1 MTEFERIKK
10 LDPPAGTID
19 VILDTDAYN
28 EIDDQFAISYMLSRS
43 DKLRVRAI
51 TAAPFFHVHN
61 HNSTSARDGMKKSYN
76 EIQKLLTLAK
86 KEDLSSRVFRGSEN
100 FLQDEVT
107 PVESPAAREMVAAA
121 NEHTSDDPL
130 YIVAIGAITNVASA
144 ILLCPEMVEKTVLV
158 WLGGHADFWQ
168 DTNEFNM
175 CQDVAA
181 ARVVFG
187 CGIPLIQLPCMGV
200 VDRFDTTEPELRHR
214 LSGKS
219 KLCDYLVENTCAAAN
234 SYASGKPWSRVIWDV
249 TAVAWLTNESGRFMS
264 SKLMPA
270 PIPEYDH
277 HYGFDPRRHM
287 IRAVTWINRTELFA
301 ELFDK
306 LSKM

>member
-1 MTEFERIKK
+1 MTEFDRIKK
-10 LDPPAGTID
+10 LDVPSGVID
-19 VILDTDAYN
+19 MILDTDTYN
-28 EIDDQFAISYMLSRS
+28 EIDDQFALSYMLARS

-51 TAAPFFHVHN
+51 TAAPFYHIHN
-61 HNSTSARDGMKKSYN
+61 QNSTSALDGMEKSYN
-76 EIQKLLTLAK
+76 EILKLLQLAGR
-86 KEDLSSRVFRGSEN
+86 EDLSCKVFKGSSE
-100 FLQDEVT
+100 FLHDEHTAVD
-107 PVESPAAREMVAAA
+107 SPTAREIVKAAL
-121 NEHTSDDPL
+121 EHTPDDPI

-144 ILLCPEMVEKTVLV
+144 LLLCPDIIERSVLV

-187 CGIPLIQLPCMGV
+187 CGIPLVQLPCMGV
-200 VDRFDTTEPELRHR
+200 VDKFDTTEPELRCY

-219 KLCDYLVENTCAAAN
+219 KLCDYLVENTCQAAN
-234 SYASGKPWSRVIWDV
+234 SYAAGKPWSRVIWDV
-249 TAVAWLTNESGRFMS
+249 TAVAWLTNDGGRFMS

-287 IRAVTWINRTELFA
+287 MRAVTWINRTELFA
-301 ELFDK
+301 ELFEK
-306 LSKM
+306 LAKL

>member
-10 LDPPAGTID
+10 LDVPSGVVD
-19 VILDTDAYN
+19 VILDTDTYN
-28 EIDDQFAISYMLSRS
+28 EIDDQFALSYMLARS

-51 TAAPFFHVHN
+51 TAAPFYHIHN
-61 HNSTSARDGMKKSYN
+61 HNSTSALDGMEKSYN
-76 EIQKLLTLAK
+76 EILKLLHLAGR
-86 KEDLSSRVFRGSEN
+86 EDLSNKVFKGSDR
-100 FLQDEVT
+100 FLPDEHTAVD
-107 PVESPAAREMVAAA
+107 SPAAREIVTAAV
-121 NEHTSDDPL
+121 EHTPDDPL

-144 ILLCPEMVEKTVLV
+144 ILLCPDVIERSVLV

-187 CGIPLIQLPCMGV
+187 CGIPLVQLPCMGV
-200 VDRFDTTEPELRHR
+200 VDKFDTTEPELRYH

-219 KLCDYLVENTCAAAN
+219 ALCDYLVENTCNAAN
-234 SYASGKPWSRVIWDV
+234 SYAAGKPWSRVIWDV
-249 TAVAWLTNESGRFMS
+249 TAVAWLTNDDGRFMS
-264 SKLMPA
+264 SKLIPA

-287 IRAVTWINRTELFA
+287 MRAVTWINRTELFA
-301 ELFDK
+301 DLFENLAK
-306 LSKM
+306 L